1 VEPLDL
7 LLKERSMRMMTAT
20 LVLALLVTSHSAYP
34 RDRVA
39 AEAERPTASVS
50 KTYTAEESA
59 ALGRAARSKA
69 EAQERIWDLKM
80 KTITRGICTG
90 C

>member
-1 VEPLDL
+1 
-7 LLKERSMRMMTAT
+7 MRMITAT
-20 LVLALLVTSHSAYP
+20 LVLALLMASHSAYP
-34 RDRVA
+34 KDRVA
-39 AEAERPTASVS
+39 AEAGRLTTSVL
-50 KTYTAEESA
+50 KTYTADESA